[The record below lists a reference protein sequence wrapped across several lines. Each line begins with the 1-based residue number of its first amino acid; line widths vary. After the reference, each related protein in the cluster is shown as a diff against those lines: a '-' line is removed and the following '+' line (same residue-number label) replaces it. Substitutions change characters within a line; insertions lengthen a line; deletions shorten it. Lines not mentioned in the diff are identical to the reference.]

1 MFNDKHW
8 LQKNWDQ
15 NGPTVQRNYIK
26 DLVFPYGNHV
36 KQTWIHLLIAVGRLP
51 SQAFI
56 FHFLHR
62 WNSRVMIYNP
72 ISAKKHEHFYSKIF
86 FTWSCGTHSTNMLT
100 DFNAPMQNFSNGFL
114 SIFPFKFDLIDKSRK
129 RWNKASSFTARFRL
143 LFVVAVCR

>member
-8 LQKNWDQ
+8 LPKNWDQ

-36 KQTWIHLLIAVGRLP
+36 KQTWIHLLIAVGSLS

-86 FTWSCGTHSTNMLT
+86 FLPGAVEHTLQICWQTSMHLCKILAMGSWA
-100 DFNAPMQNFSNGFL
+100 FFL
-114 SIFPFKFDLIDKSRK
+114 SNLIWLKWISWRELK
-129 RWNKASSFTARFRL
+129 TMKQS
-143 LFVVAVCR
+143 